1 MVGDFKSWVQWF
13 QTYSDYFTSV
23 HHSPFDSVPAGQ
35 PGAWFMA
42 SSKHTP
48 GWWPLRVGAPQREA
62 GNNSQQ
68 GTRAEVGERG
78 VGWGCNI
85 LPTEGWMPGG
95 YGGEHPGSHPS
106 NLNTQS
112 PPNSLVQTLWA
123 WRLPGWQSQHVIVY
137 RRFIVKNWKQPRY
150 PSTDWTN
157 CGTSIPGNAT
167 QQWKWTNCWY
177 TQQSQWISR
186 ELYWMKK
193 PNHKSYILMIP
204 LI

>member
-1 MVGDFKSWVQWF
+1 M
-13 QTYSDYFTSV
+13 
-23 HHSPFDSVPAGQ
+23 
-35 PGAWFMA
+35 
-42 SSKHTP
+42 
-48 GWWPLRVGAPQREA
+48 
-62 GNNSQQ
+62 
-68 GTRAEVGERG
+68 G
-78 VGWGCNI
+78 VGGCNI
-85 LPTEGWMPGG
+85 LPTEGWTPGG
-95 YGGEHPGSHPS
+95 YGGEPPGSHPS

-123 WRLPGWQSQHVIVY
+123 QHLPGWQSQHVIVY

-157 CGTSIPGNAT
+157 CGTSIRENAI

-193 PNHKSYILMIP
+193 PNQRSYILYDSTHITYFKWQSIEMENR
-204 LI
+204 LVVAWCWGWGR